1 MEFPQ
6 PSFPLSFYLMVLQPV
21 CHLPSSRIPASYL
34 TSFGVSLCGEACT
47 SLGLFSKDQHLL
59 DQGFSKFQLHKS
71 SLLFYNILNI
81 IPHQHIESF
90 LISLHSLEFHGTGI
104 LQFI

>member
-6 PSFPLSFYLMVLQPV
+6 PSFPLSFYFVVLQPV
-21 CHLPSSRIPASYL
+21 CHLPSTRIPASYL
-34 TSFGVSLCGEACT
+34 TSFDFPLCGEAFI
-47 SLGLFSKDQHLL
+47 LGLLGPFSKDQHLL
-59 DQGFSKFQLHKS
+59 DQDFSKFQLHKS

-90 LISLHSLEFHGTGI
+90 LISLDSIEFHGTGV
-104 LQFI
+104 L